1 MQDPII
7 PKAKRKCNITKNIYN
22 IILLLSL
29 ISAYSLP
36 LGGTPIYSLV
46 VIILLL
52 YEINIIIRNKTHI
65 SHIWLLFI
73 ITAFLSI
80 CINFNEIESFF
91 KPIQR
96 FCILLSVLI
105 VASPLLWNKRLLL
118 LRDKIFLYSIYAFIC
133 ISFLSFIGYFVGYGV
148 WKNGQLTGFTDFP
161 NSLGLLS
168 SISAIYIL
176 SYSNKFKG
184 IKIIIP
190 ISLIIILIWVI
201 ISSGT
206 RTSLITIAIS
216 FLLYLYLRSKSL
228 IKIILISILTL
239 ASGIA
244 ISKYINFN
252 TEFIEGKMQDQEENG
267 NSRKGLFEARILEFN
282 DSPIWGIGTF
292 RVNKKYWPV
301 NTKTG
306 TVEGGNS
313 FLIIL
318 SMMGLIGFT
327 LFVIGYL
334 RIVIPFLR
342 NTLKKAGKNLTSYEI
357 FLFLLTISNFIVMQQ
372 TAITL
377 NAGSYQTFYTWLS
390 ISVIYSYNKK
400 ISYETRI
407 H

>member
-1 MQDPII
+1 MQTPTF
-7 PKAKRKCNITKNIYN
+7 PRTNKKNNIRNKIFN
-22 IILLLSL
+22 IILLFAL

-52 YEINIIIRNKTHI
+52 YEINIIIKNKTHI
-65 SHIWLLFI
+65 NAIWLLFVI
-73 ITAFLSI
+73 MAFLSI
-80 CINFNEIESFF
+80 CININEIEPFF
-91 KPIQR
+91 KPLQR

-105 VASPLLWNKRLLL
+105 VASPLLWNKKLLL
-118 LRDKIFLYSIYAFIC
+118 LREKIFLYSIYAFIC
-133 ISFLSFIGYFVGYGV
+133 ISFLSFIGYFLGYGV

-176 SYSNKFKG
+176 SFLNKFKG

-201 ISSGT
+201 IASGT
-206 RTSLITIAIS
+206 RTSLVTIAIS
-216 FLLYLYLRSKSL
+216 FLFYIYLRSKSI
-228 IKIILISILTL
+228 IKVILISML
-239 ASGIA
+239 AIAGGITV
-244 ISKYINFN
+244 SKYITFN

-267 NSRKGLFEARILEFN
+267 NSRKGLFEARIQEFK

-318 SMMGLIGFT
+318 SMMGLIGFL
-327 LFVIGYL
+327 LFIIGYL
-334 RIVIPFLR
+334 KIIIPYSWHI
-342 NTLKKAGKNLTSYEI
+342 LKKAGKGLTNYEI

-390 ISVIYSYNKK
+390 ISIIYSYNKK
-400 ISYETRI
+400 HSI
-407 H
+407 

>member
-1 MQDPII
+1 MQTQS
-7 PKAKRKCNITKNIYN
+7 KGKYNIKKEVFN
-22 IILLLSL
+22 IILLLIL
-29 ISAYSLP
+29 VSAYSLP
-36 LGGTPIYSLV
+36 LGGTPVYSIV

-52 YEINIIIRNKTHI
+52 YEINLIRNNKTHI
-65 SHIWLLFI
+65 NKIWLFFI
-73 ITAFLSI
+73 IAAFLSI
-80 CINFNEIESFF
+80 CININEIEPFF

-96 FCILLSVLI
+96 FCILLCVLI
-105 VASPLLWNKRLLL
+105 VASPLLWNWKLLL
-118 LRDKIFLYSIYAFIC
+118 FREKIFFYSIYAFIF
-133 ISFLSFIGYFVGYGV
+133 ISFLSFIGYFFGYGI

-168 SISAIYIL
+168 SISAVYIL
-176 SYSNKFKG
+176 SYLDQFKG
-184 IKIIIP
+184 LKIIIP
-190 ISLIIILIWVI
+190 ISLITILIWII

-206 RTSLITIAIS
+206 RTSLITIAVS
-216 FLLYLYLRSKSL
+216 FLFYLYLKSKSL
-228 IKIILISILTL
+228 IKIILICILTIT
-239 ASGIA
+239 SGII
-244 ISKYINFN
+244 ISKYITFN

-267 NSRKGLFEARILEFN
+267 NSRTGLFRARMLEFN

-318 SMMGLIGFT
+318 SMMGLIGFS
-327 LFVIGYL
+327 LFAIGYL
-334 RIVIPFLR
+334 KIVIPFLR
-342 NTLKKAGKNLTSYEI
+342 YILKRAGKNLTNNEI

-390 ISVIYSYNKK
+390 ISIIYSYNKK
-400 ISYETRI
+400 HLII
-407 H
+407 